1 MTAATELEL
10 VRSKGDR
17 RLYELADVGT
27 LRLEGIFGRS
37 AIAEADSE
45 RWTLRRRLWTS
56 GIDASDGTGATV
68 GEFTTKLFGS
78 GGKLHWRGR
87 EFTLRRASVWRERY
101 ALVEGER
108 ELVLFDVK
116 PWGRRPVFVRVE
128 PAAQVDSGLLL
139 FAVFVVRV
147 VAADD
152 SVGATTAAT
161 SGTAS
166 SGAFAGGA

>member
-78 GGKLHWRGR
+78 GGKLHWR
-87 EFTLRRASVWRERY
+87 ERY

>member
-1 MTAATELEL
+1 
-10 VRSKGDR
+10 
-17 RLYELADVGT
+17 
-27 LRLEGIFGRS
+27 
-37 AIAEADSE
+37 
-45 RWTLRRRLWTS
+45 
-56 GIDASDGTGATV
+56 
-68 GEFTTKLFGS
+68 
-78 GGKLHWRGR
+78 
-87 EFTLRRASVWRERY
+87 
-101 ALVEGER
+101 
-108 ELVLFDVK
+108 
-116 PWGRRPVFVRVE
+116 VE